1 MRRPQRSRVEQLI
14 KDLGLREW
22 KSPAEER
29 AAAAVTVTEAERKRS
44 EATRAARARFA
55 ELVKANVDAADT
67 LHRELLAEGL
77 RARIDEHQR
86 GDLTRD
92 G

>member
-1 MRRPQRSRVEQLI
+1 MRRSQRSRVEQLI

-22 KSPAEER
+22 KSRSQEQAE
-29 AAAAVTVTEAERKRS
+29 AAAAVTEERRKR
-44 EATRAARARFA
+44 EAATRAARDRFA
-55 ELVKANVDAADT
+55 ALVRANVDAAET

-77 RARIDEHQR
+77 RSKIAEARR
-86 GDLTRD
+86 RD